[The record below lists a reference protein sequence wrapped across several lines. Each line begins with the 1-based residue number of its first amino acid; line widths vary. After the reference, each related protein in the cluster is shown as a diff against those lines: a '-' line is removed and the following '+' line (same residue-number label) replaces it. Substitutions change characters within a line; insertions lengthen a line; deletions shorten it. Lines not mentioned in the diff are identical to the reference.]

1 MITLLLLFFKNAI
14 YGNQYYDFNMIP
26 MITEPPKQNNY
37 KILFKPFMLK
47 NIDYDNITKDP
58 LNEYC
63 KNDFEKYNA
72 NKCLNSHPNN
82 YWCIYE
88 NCICPRTNKE
98 EYIIIPIRYNEF
110 RPLTRYYISTN
121 NWYDY

>member
-1 MITLLLLFFKNAI
+1 MKTILFILFTNAI
-14 YGNQYYDFNMIP
+14 YGNQFEFYDFNTIP
-26 MITEPPKQNNY
+26 VITEPFA
-37 KILFKPFMLK
+37 L
-47 NIDYDNITKDP
+47 NIEYDNITKDP

-63 KNDFEKYNA
+63 KNDYEKYNA

-88 NCICPRTNKE
+88 NCICSKTNKE

-110 RPLTRYYISTN
+110 RPLTRYYISSN
-121 NWYDY
+121 KWYDYYY